1 MGRDRLSDQGVF
13 VQWLQIY
20 QLSTDSL
27 RSVLATFH
35 NVFPHV
41 LVFQVGGV
49 AKGKDLI
56 LVGSNTPLNLDRL
69 QERMADKRIGEELAR
84 VNLKSESDVRS
95 WYVCDESKLA
105 PAVFGA
111 KINTDDNMHI
121 ETTVPR
127 EAFRPLMQT
136 NADWVQSLAEK

>member
-95 WYVCDESKLA
+95 WYVCDESRLA
-105 PAVFGA
+105 PAVAGA

>member
-1 MGRDRLSDQGVF
+1 MGRDRLREQGVF

-56 LVGSNTPLNLDRL
+56 LLGSNTPLNLDRL
-69 QERMADKRIGEELAR
+69 QERMADKKIGEELAR

-95 WYVCDESKLA
+95 WYVCDQSKLA
-105 PAVFGA
+105 PAVAGA
-111 KINTDDNMHI
+111 IMNTDDNMHI

-136 NADWVQSLAEK
+136 NADWINGLAGK

>member
-1 MGRDRLSDQGVF
+1 MGRDRLREQGVF

-56 LVGSNTPLNLDRL
+56 LLGSNIPLNLDRL

-95 WYVCDESKLA
+95 WYVCDESRLA
-105 PAVFGA
+105 PAVAGA
-111 KINTDDNMHI
+111 IINTDDNMHI

-127 EAFRPLMQT
+127 EAFRPLTQT
-136 NADWVQSLAEK
+136 NADWIKGLAGK

>member
-1 MGRDRLSDQGVF
+1 MGRDRLREQGVF

-69 QERMADKRIGEELAR
+69 QERMADKKIGEELAR

-105 PAVFGA
+105 PAVAGA
-111 KINTDDNMHI
+111 IINTDDNMHI

-136 NADWVQSLAEK
+136 NADWLQGLAGK